1 MTVPED
7 IDRIT
12 AQLLTP
18 EDVDHD
24 VSALAE
30 ALLEQ
35 RAECI
40 AHNVLMRSDV
50 QEALQQL
57 LATRLYANEED
68 VIARS
73 LRALQVAVV
82 PQS

>member
-1 MTVPED
+1 MSIMASHEPG
-7 IDRIT
+7 
-12 AQLLTP
+12 AQLLNP

-35 RAECI
+35 RAERI

>member
-1 MTVPED
+1 MSIMASHEPG
-7 IDRIT
+7 

-35 RAECI
+35 RAERI